1 MQFLESPVEGHEGG
15 GLSRDSLMWPGH
27 VVELSHI
34 QSSLRLVFQLGESH
48 HEISSSS
55 IFVIHT
61 HTSSSRFLV
70 V

>member
-15 GLSRDSLMWPGH
+15 GLSGDSLMWPGH

-48 HEISSSS
+48 HEIL
-55 IFVIHT
+55 I
-61 HTSSSRFLV
+61 
-70 V
+70 